1 MSVLYRCQSY
11 TGVHYDRIDCMPK
24 VIYFNF
30 NLNPC
35 SESGSQSNEPAIT
48 TASVTTTESPAVTQT
63 APVSPNKV
71 KREPSSEGAPTSAA
85 QTTADMNGTITTAP
99 STPLLANVTAASGDA
114 ASPRK
119 KPRKQNV

>member
-1 MSVLYRCQSY
+1 MSVLNRCPSYR
-11 TGVHYDRIDCMPK
+11 GVHYESFKRMCEF
-24 VIYFNF
+24 IYFYF

-35 SESGSQSNEPAIT
+35 SESGSQSNEPAVT

-85 QTTADMNGTITTAP
+85 QTTADMNGTVTTAP